1 MEKDEKNSRNHT
13 INDDRIIG
21 VRYNV
26 TTKSLNY
33 NSLHYYNVTFE
44 NLESHAVFIKIQ
56 FHKAE
61 RKLVTEGEFTQYPFF
76 SVFSHFCF
84 FLKKYAL
91 FHPHFYK
98 SIPHI
103 PDSHILDKCFPKKI
117 FCEGV
122 QLYFEISLLSFIHK
136 IFEQNFYLYTTI
148 YLVRI
153 WTHKNAD
160 EKAHY
165 FLKQKQK
172 RKKTDENER
181 KTDTM

>member
-61 RKLVTEGEFTQYPFF
+61 
-76 SVFSHFCF
+76 
-84 FLKKYAL
+84 
-91 FHPHFYK
+91 
-98 SIPHI
+98 
-103 PDSHILDKCFPKKI
+103 
-117 FCEGV
+117 
-122 QLYFEISLLSFIHK
+122 
-136 IFEQNFYLYTTI
+136 
-148 YLVRI
+148 
-153 WTHKNAD
+153 
-160 EKAHY
+160 
-165 FLKQKQK
+165 
-172 RKKTDENER
+172 
-181 KTDTM
+181 